1 MFYLTAI
8 NSIFDAQ
15 VCVWSNNNKFYGQK
29 ITIAFWVADGGLPAS
44 CITGG
49 ITDGAMALPWIR
61 SPKEGGAEDGE
72 GGGGED
78 ARDGVAQPQ
87 DRLLLVVRPAEI
99 RVPVGQVDEQGL
111 PPLDQFSRRPR
122 KLGRPSS
129 CEEERRVWG
138 GRVTSCRQLVKLL
151 QDRVHVVMRRL
162 SRLFPSL
169 LLRAED
175 LHFRN

>member
-1 MFYLTAI
+1 MA
-8 NSIFDAQ
+8 
-15 VCVWSNNNKFYGQK
+15 G
-29 ITIAFWVADGGLPAS
+29 GGLPAS

-49 ITDGAMALPWIR
+49 ITDGAMALPWNE

-78 ARDGVAQPQ
+78 PRDGVAQPQ

-111 PPLDQFSRRPR
+111 PPLDQFSRRSG

-129 CEEERRVWG
+129 CEEKRRVWWR
-138 GRVTSCRQLVKLL
+138 RVTSCRELVKLL

>member
-1 MFYLTAI
+1 
-8 NSIFDAQ
+8 
-15 VCVWSNNNKFYGQK
+15 
-29 ITIAFWVADGGLPAS
+29 
-44 CITGG
+44 
-49 ITDGAMALPWIR
+49 MALRWIR

-78 ARDGVAQPQ
+78 PGDGVAQPQ

-138 GRVTSCRQLVKLL
+138 GRVTSCRELVKLL
-151 QDRVHVVMRRL
+151 QDCVHVVMRRL

-169 LLRAED
+169 LLRAEN
-175 LHFRN
+175 LHFRH

>member
-29 ITIAFWVADGGLPAS
+29 ITIAFWVAGGGLPAS

-49 ITDGAMALPWIR
+49 ITDGAMALRWIR

-78 ARDGVAQPQ
+78 AGDGVAQPE
-87 DRLLLVVRPAEI
+87 DCLVLVVGPAEV

-111 PPLDQFSRRPR
+111 SPLDQLACRSRQ
-122 KLGRPSS
+122 LGRSS
-129 CEEERRVWG
+129 TCEWLCCWG
-138 GRVTSCRQLVKLL
+138 VLGRRVTSCRELVKLL
-151 QDRVHVVMRRL
+151 QDRVYVVMRRL
-162 SRLFPSL
+162 SRLFPPLLIRAGSL
-169 LLRAED
+169 R
-175 LHFRN
+175 F